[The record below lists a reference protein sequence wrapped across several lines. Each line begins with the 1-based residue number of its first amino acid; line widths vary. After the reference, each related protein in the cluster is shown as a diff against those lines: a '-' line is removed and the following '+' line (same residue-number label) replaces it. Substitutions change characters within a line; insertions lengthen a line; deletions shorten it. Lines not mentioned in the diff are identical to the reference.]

1 MSALHRWAVDVSGIP
16 AAMSAYMFRN
26 LCTRTGLQRTN
37 EIDGHQL
44 NVSVYSAHVRRHADN
59 DTIGQLVS
67 ELEEFGHVEQV
78 PDPND
83 GRAKVVRYTAQGTAM
98 MADALAIGVPELQ
111 PSSRKWLAM
120 KG

>member
-37 EIDGHQL
+37 EIDGHEL

-59 DTIGQLVS
+59 DRLRRRYDACPPSDYADCGA
-67 ELEEFGHVEQV
+67 G
-78 PDPND
+78 
-83 GRAKVVRYTAQGTAM
+83 AKPQSA
-98 MADALAIGVPELQ
+98 E
-111 PSSRKWLAM
+111 
-120 KG
+120 